1 MDKTESL
8 TKLLRSFETYY
19 DINRENPVEPFAA
32 QAEFSLHD
40 EQYFLVRSARISE
53 ADTKEFVYFA
63 TEDLLDQEK
72 LEELDRRAWED
83 GTGKVKPH
91 KDHRNSDVILI
102 ILADQIDQE
111 AFALIPKLRHYKSY
125 RHGLYGWS
133 HYKLAAIELA
143 SGRTAANRQGRDLR
157 KLISDIL

>member
-1 MDKTESL
+1 MDKTEAL

-19 DINRENPVEPFAA
+19 DINREDPVKPFAA

-40 EQYFLVRSARISE
+40 EQYFLIRSARISE

-63 TEDLLDQEK
+63 TADVLDQGT
-72 LEELDRRAWED
+72 LEELDRRARED
-83 GTGKVKPH
+83 GTGRVNPH

-157 KLISDIL
+157 KLFSAI

>member
-1 MDKTESL
+1 MDKTEAL

-63 TEDLLDQEK
+63 TVDLLDVPT
-72 LEELDRRAWED
+72 LEQLDQRAWED

-91 KDHRNSDVILI
+91 KDHRNSDVVLV
-102 ILADQIDQE
+102 ILAERMDPE
-111 AFALIPKLRHYKSY
+111 AMALIPKLRHYKSY
-125 RHGLYGWS
+125 RHGFYGWS
-133 HYKLAAIELA
+133 HYKLTAIEL
-143 SGRTAANRQGRDLR
+143 STGKVAANRQGRDLK
-157 KLISDIL
+157 KLFSTII